1 MDHSNST
8 KATKADA
15 NNLIKTRQA
24 YEYIRSGI
32 LNGTYGPGDRIV
44 IDRIAAELN
53 ISISP
58 VREVIRQLEADGFVQ
73 MTPYSGAVVRMVNLS
88 EFEET
93 YMVLVYLEAGATALA
108 SSYLN
113 EQDIHE
119 LKTINNEMREAL
131 HVLDYD
137 RFNALNRKFHDKIFE
152 RCCNEYLQEQI
163 QRVLQRLALMRRS
176 IFTLVPFRAKHSI
189 DEHDRL
195 ILMFKE
201 KASAKKI
208 EEFARKHKLRSLKGF
223 KRAALKRKKR
233 SGNGLV

>member
-1 MDHSNST
+1 MTQSDGAKTLRVSS
-8 KATKADA
+8 K
-15 NNLIKTRQA
+15 NLIKTQQA
-24 YEYIRSGI
+24 YEYIRSQI
-32 LNGTYGPGDRIV
+32 LDGTYGPGDRIV
-44 IDRIAAELN
+44 IDRIATELN

-73 MTPYSGAVVRMVNLS
+73 MTPYSGAVVRMVNFS

-108 SSYLN
+108 SSYLT

-119 LKTINNEMREAL
+119 LESINNEMKEAL
-131 HVLDYD
+131 HVLSYD
-137 RFNALNRKFHDKIFE
+137 RFNALNRKFHNKIFE

-176 IFTLVPFRAKHSI
+176 IFTLVPFRAKHSV

-201 KASAKKI
+201 KASAKSI
-208 EEFARKHKLRSLKGF
+208 EEFARKHKLRSLMGF
-223 KRAALKRKKR
+223 KRAAQKKR
-233 SGNGLV
+233 SGSALK